1 MSDGGQSTRGGKK
14 RFIAYVCTFM
24 YVCIHR
30 DAHNCCR
37 PREWCTVVAGRKT
50 ACCESHALR
59 HLPESAQHKQH
70 RAQACIKRRCSTY
83 THVICVYAG
92 RPQHPTH
99 LNDLDDLHGEDALSS
114 ARGALLGVRVDP
126 LRRAGLRHAVEEP
139 PLRPDIDIDI
149 VIVMAS

>member
-1 MSDGGQSTRGGKK
+1 
-14 RFIAYVCTFM
+14 M
-24 YVCIHR
+24 YVLLCMCVCIETR
-30 DAHNCCR
+30 TTAVALVSGVQQWPDAK
-37 PREWCTVVAGRKT
+37 PPAVSCT
-50 ACCESHALR
+50 

-114 ARGALLGVRVDP
+114 ARGALLGMRVDP

-149 VIVMAS
+149 VIVIVMAS